1 MFNYTEKNMIDEMR
15 KYACSDIPHEIDS
28 PNNYNG
34 SEWNEKIPFNAV
46 KECCDRIFTLTTEE
60 EKIPPIISVGSGNGK
75 LEKYLIENDYPNIIC
90 IDPKVFSHNVDKIL
104 HIKPE
109 YDNVD
114 EIIVKKPEVVGNCFL
129 MIIYP
134 SQEGTPDSG
143 YDIEAIRKL
152 NPRRILVLYENIGY
166 SGSYELIKFLDNPGK
181 EWFGMELINVQHFRL
196 ISPVQYV
203 VKILQHVRDT
213 N

>member
-1 MFNYTEKNMIDEMR
+1 MSMYSEENILKEMR
-15 KYACSDIPHEIDS
+15 SHIPYEIDS
-28 PNNYNG
+28 PNNRNG

-46 KECCDRIFTLTTEE
+46 KECCDRIFTFIKGTESPD
-60 EKIPPIISVGSGNGK
+60 IVSVGSGNGK
-75 LEKYLIENDYPNIIC
+75 LEKYLIENGYPNIIC
-90 IDPKVFSHNVDKIL
+90 IDPKVFSHNIEKVL

-114 EIIVKKPEVVGNCFL
+114 EIISKRPEIVGDCFL

-134 SQEGTPDSG
+134 SHKESPDCG

-152 NPRRILVLYENIGY
+152 NPRRILVLYDSY
-166 SGSYELIKFLDNPGK
+166 SGSHELIKFLNNPGK
-181 EWFGMELINVQHFRL
+181 EWCCMELINVQHFRL
-196 ISPVQYV
+196 ISPVHYI
-203 VKILQHVRDT
+203 VKIFQHVRDT